1 MSNQRDY
8 DISNVQVPDTF
19 IQEILEQ
26 TKPLEE
32 NREKVSPSQPQAQA
46 KISEQGEVVKLL
58 SLLFEEFDKLNTRL
72 DKIQESVTEMTAAG
86 ALGTGHSGNNVGSY
100 QVRPETPHDAQAE
113 LEGRSKLSKSD
124 ALTKLLKKR
133 LSR

>member
-1 MSNQRDY
+1 MSNQHDY
-8 DISNVQVPDTF
+8 DISNIQVPDSL

-26 TKPLEE
+26 TQPLEE
-32 NREKVSPSQPQAQA
+32 GREEIHSSQPQAQT

-58 SLLFEEFDKLNTRL
+58 SLLFEEFDKLNARL
-72 DKIQESVTEMTAAG
+72 DKIQESVKEMTTVG
-86 ALGTGHSGNNVGSY
+86 TIGTGYSGNNGRSY
-100 QVRPETPHDAQAE
+100 EVTPETPRDAQGD
-113 LEGRSKLSKSD
+113 LEGKKRIAKAD